1 MIHSWTIKS
10 KIKFYK
16 IFFFILVISLYYIGN
31 FKKITN
37 SMKTVGWICPYRLV
51 IQDIIFNDTVEIQL
65 LLKLLLKIID
75 YR

>member
-1 MIHSWTIKS
+1 
-10 KIKFYK
+10 
-16 IFFFILVISLYYIGN
+16 
-31 FKKITN
+31 
-37 SMKTVGWICPYRLV
+37 MKTVGWICPYRLV